1 MDQHEPERFERSRLT
16 PVEEMLCEIC
26 TEILGSRAISIED
39 NFFALGGH
47 SLLATQ
53 VVSRVREVFAVE
65 LPLRA
70 IFEQPTVEGLAIA
83 IEELQLEATDDESLA
98 RILAEI
104 KDLSDDEAAVVFMEE
119 QPFVV
124 GVTNEQSL

>member
-1 MDQHEPERFERSRLT
+1 VGLSE
-16 PVEEMLCEIC
+16 
-26 TEILGSRAISIED
+26 

-70 IFEQPTVEGLAIA
+70 IFEHPTVEGLAIA